1 MLVQYKYLLFNF
13 LNPFAFSLKVG
24 NLMLKETTFNLKVS
38 QNKFVFRINFYIEI
52 GYRRNYVMKWTR
64 GK

>member
-1 MLVQYKYLLFNF
+1 MKKKHFIQKK
-13 LNPFAFSLKVG
+13 KVG

-52 GYRRNYVMKWTR
+52 GYRRNYVMK
-64 GK
+64 

>member
-1 MLVQYKYLLFNF
+1 
-13 LNPFAFSLKVG
+13 
-24 NLMLKETTFNLKVS
+24 MLKETTFNLKVS
-38 QNKFVFRINFYIEI
+38 QNKFVFIINFYIEI